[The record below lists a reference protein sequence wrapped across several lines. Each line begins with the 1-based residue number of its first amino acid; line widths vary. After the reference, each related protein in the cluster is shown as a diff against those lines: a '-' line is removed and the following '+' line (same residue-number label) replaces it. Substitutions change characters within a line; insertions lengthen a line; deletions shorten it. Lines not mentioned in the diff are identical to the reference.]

1 VLETLKNEV
10 SVQVLARATFDK
22 GQETVLKVK
31 TLFEAFLRSAFLVE
45 GEKRGVTAAPG
56 PRSFSFRPA
65 SARVRT
71 VPVDVALR
79 KLFAGCLSVCFDLS
93 RMVGIF
99 EELREMSEDP
109 DLGDAAEET
118 LRIYT
123 ESKEVFDLFSPEN
136 TLQWNG
142 LLQTLQERLL
152 SVKRGP
158 LPQAQLEEPEPDSD
172 EDLDVSIVQTQW
184 KVC

>member
-1 VLETLKNEV
+1 METLRTEV
-10 SVQVLARATFDK
+10 SVQSIARAPFDK
-22 GQETVLKVK
+22 GQDTVLKVK
-31 TLFEAFLRSAFLVE
+31 SIFEAFLRSAFLME

-71 VPVDVALR
+71 VPADIALR
-79 KLFAGCLSVCFDLS
+79 KLFAGCLSVCQDLS
-93 RMVGIF
+93 RMVGVF
-99 EELREMSEDP
+99 QELRELSENPEFEDT
-109 DLGDAAEET
+109 AEET

-123 ESKEVFDLFSPEN
+123 DSKEVFDLFAPEN

-142 LLQTLQERLL
+142 LLQTLLERLVG
-152 SVKRGP
+152 VKRGP
-158 LPQAQLEEPEPDSD
+158 VPQAQLEEAEADSD

>member
-1 VLETLKNEV
+1 METLRTEV
-10 SVQVLARATFDK
+10 SVQTFARMPFDQ
-22 GQETVLKVK
+22 GQEMVLKAK
-31 TLFEAFLRSAFLVE
+31 TIFEAFLRSAFLME

-71 VPVDVALR
+71 VPVDIALR
-79 KLFAGCLSVCFDLS
+79 KLFIGCLSVCQDLS

-99 EELREMSEDP
+99 QELRELCEDP
-109 DLGDAAEET
+109 DLGDSAEEA

-123 ESKEVFDLFSPEN
+123 DSKEVFDIFASEN

-142 LLQTLQERLL
+142 LLQTLQERLV

-158 LPQAQLEEPEPDSD
+158 VPQAQLEEEADSD